1 MDNNPIDDMEYQFG
15 KLQETCIEQQKRIKQ
30 LEAENK
36 SEYKRGLEIGKKI
49 LEDKVIA
56 ENQRLREAVEET
68 LRIFES
74 HKLFKWQRRIVKILQ
89 DAIPPF

>member
-1 MDNNPIDDMEYQFG
+1 MKITSPEDLEEFERMEQ
-15 KLQETCIEQQKRIKQ
+15 RIKE